1 MTLPN
6 DPNMLCS
13 MLNMKLRDFYD
24 SLEALCD
31 DMDIDL
37 TELTGRLA
45 AAGYQYDSTNN
56 RIV

>member
-6 DPNMLCS
+6 DPNMLYS

-31 DMDIDL
+31 DLDIDL

-45 AAGYQYDSTNN
+45 AAGYQYDSASN